1 MEGKQI
7 MLPMAI
13 DGVGKEMR
21 AVVIDRFGG
30 PEVLSVRK
38 VPVPEVGPDQILIR
52 VDSAGVGMWDIVER
66 EGIIARANGII
77 PKFPW
82 VLGSEGAGKVV
93 AVGENVM
100 RFRIGDPVY
109 GHVWANNPKAGFYA
123 EYTAMDADDA
133 WPIPSTLTTEKAG
146 ALMID
151 GATALRGLD
160 DTLGLRQNEKLM
172 LFGASGGIG
181 HFAIQLA
188 KRLGAQVFAIASGK
202 DGVDLA
208 QELGADAVVEGHAGD
223 IAASARKFAPNGFD
237 AGLLTSGG
245 EVADRALVNM
255 RDGGRV
261 AYPWNTALRPAPK
274 LPSNVR
280 SLAYNANIDQALIGK
295 LNKLIEAGP
304 FEVHLGNIFSL
315 DQAGDAHRAL
325 PSHHLGRL
333 ALMPARRSSDNG

>member
-1 MEGKQI
+1 MT
-7 MLPMAI
+7 I
-13 DGVGKEMR
+13 DATREVGKEMR

-30 PEVLSVRK
+30 PEVLSVRN
-38 VPVPEVGPDQILIR
+38 VPVPKVGPDQIVIR
-52 VDSAGVGMWDIVER
+52 VDSAGVGLWDIVER
-66 EGIIARANGII
+66 EGMIARANGIE

-93 AVGENVM
+93 AVGEKVL

-109 GHVWANNPKAGFYA
+109 GHQWTMNPKAGFYA
-123 EYTAMDADDA
+123 EYIALNADDSM
-133 WPIPSTLTTEKAG
+133 PIPSTLTTEMAG

-160 DTLGLRQNEKLM
+160 DTLALRRDEKLM
-172 LFGASGGIG
+172 IFGASGGIG

-188 KRLGAQVFAIASGK
+188 KRSGAQVFAVASGE
-202 DGVDLA
+202 DGVALA
-208 QELGADAVVEGHAGD
+208 RRLGADAVVDGHAGE
-223 IAASARKFAPNGFD
+223 ITTSAHEFAPNGFD
-237 AGLLTSGG
+237 AALLTSGG
-245 EVADRALVNM
+245 EVTDRALVSM

-280 SLAYNANIDQALIGK
+280 SLAYNAHIDQALISK

-304 FEVHLGNIFSL
+304 FEVHLGETFSL
-315 DQAGDAHRAL
+315 DQAGDAHRAVR
-325 PSHHLGRL
+325 SHHLGRL